1 MKEKSNQT
9 KREIYSQNQQAHSQ
23 FKGGGETTGI
33 MCKNQSDLM
42 SKFD

>member
-23 FKGGGETTGI
+23 FKGGGGQQVLCVKTRVI
-33 MCKNQSDLM
+33 
-42 SKFD
+42 